1 MSSALNKAPKSI
13 SPSFRAR
20 LYLPCPII
28 CLASLRFAYTLPV
41 GTCLTL
47 VSILWCFNGF
57 PQIRIQVLDN
67 TKSGHFSHEKTTP
80 QGGNY
85 SFEICD
91 LDGSGSISCIDHN
104 RSIPSNKRF
113 ENTTVRGTSKIRN
126 SLKMRSLRISL
137 FFLHDIC
144 TTECLPLH
152 LPGHFLGTI
161 YLTLRFL
168 LGSSGTRRSCSTKTR
183 MYRWIFLD
191 WYETSR

>member
-1 MSSALNKAPKSI
+1 MSSVLNKAPKSI

-67 TKSGHFSHEKTTP
+67 TKSGHFSHEKATP

-113 ENTTVRGTSKIRN
+113 ENTTVRGTK
-126 SLKMRSLRISL
+126 KASLRRC
-137 FFLHDIC
+137 FFGAQFRFTFRLLRLMFGKHIVF
-144 TTECLPLH
+144 PL
-152 LPGHFLGTI
+152 
-161 YLTLRFL
+161 
-168 LGSSGTRRSCSTKTR
+168 SQ
-183 MYRWIFLD
+183 
-191 WYETSR
+191 

>member
-1 MSSALNKAPKSI
+1 MAIHWLYPLKVADVVVVFIAVLPVNDVRVAQTARVWLSKLVQYNRSNIYADAIGVLAQDKS
-13 SPSFRAR
+13 
-20 LYLPCPII
+20 PII

-113 ENTTVRGTSKIRN
+113 ENTTVRGTSLSFWR
-126 SLKMRSLRISL
+126 
-137 FFLHDIC
+137 
-144 TTECLPLH
+144 
-152 LPGHFLGTI
+152 G
-161 YLTLRFL
+161 
-168 LGSSGTRRSCSTKTR
+168 
-183 MYRWIFLD
+183 
-191 WYETSR
+191 

>member
-1 MSSALNKAPKSI
+1 MSSVLNKAPKSI

-67 TKSGHFSHEKTTP
+67 TKSGHFSHEKATP

-113 ENTTVRGTSKIRN
+113 ENTTVRGTQKRTEKSVLFWCPCLRLIGERTPGLILPN
-126 SLKMRSLRISL
+126 TWRCPRASPFLRRSQSSNPRRRP
-137 FFLHDIC
+137 HC
-144 TTECLPLH
+144 PQ
-152 LPGHFLGTI
+152 
-161 YLTLRFL
+161 
-168 LGSSGTRRSCSTKTR
+168 GSS
-183 MYRWIFLD
+183 
-191 WYETSR
+191 

>member
-67 TKSGHFSHEKTTP
+67 TKSGHFSHEKATP

-126 SLKMRSLRISL
+126 DLEMRSLRISPFFARHLHNRMSTPSSARSFLRNHISDITFLVRIFRNETVL
-137 FFLHDIC
+137 FNQNKNVSMDI
-144 TTECLPLH
+144 
-152 LPGHFLGTI
+152 LG
-161 YLTLRFL
+161 LV
-168 LGSSGTRRSCSTKTR
+168 
-183 MYRWIFLD
+183 
-191 WYETSR
+191 

>member
-67 TKSGHFSHEKTTP
+67 TKSGHFSHEKATP

-85 SFEICD
+85 SFETCD

-113 ENTTVRGTSKIRN
+113 ENTTVRGTKKQLRN
-126 SLKMRSLRISL
+126 QL
-137 FFLHDIC
+137 FFVPCGTDS
-144 TTECLPLH
+144 T
-152 LPGHFLGTI
+152 GRHFTFWGGKLSQTHH
-161 YLTLRFL
+161 TLF
-168 LGSSGTRRSCSTKTR
+168 SG
-183 MYRWIFLD
+183 
-191 WYETSR
+191 

>member
-1 MSSALNKAPKSI
+1 MSSVLNKAPKSI

-67 TKSGHFSHEKTTP
+67 TKSGHFSHEKATP

-126 SLKMRSLRISL
+126 NLEMRPLRISL
-137 FFLHDIC
+137 FFLGATRLSGDGMPYYNNKG
-144 TTECLPLH
+144 E
-152 LPGHFLGTI
+152 
-161 YLTLRFL
+161 L
-168 LGSSGTRRSCSTKTR
+168 LASLLWPVWQVILAALALSVS
-183 MYRWIFLD
+183 
-191 WYETSR
+191 

>member
-1 MSSALNKAPKSI
+1 MSSVLNKAPKSI

-67 TKSGHFSHEKTTP
+67 TKSGHFSHEKATP

-113 ENTTVRGTSKIRN
+113 ENTTVRGTIPTRW
-126 SLKMRSLRISL
+126 
-137 FFLHDIC
+137 
-144 TTECLPLH
+144 LPAVWKR
-152 LPGHFLGTI
+152 
-161 YLTLRFL
+161 YR
-168 LGSSGTRRSCSTKTR
+168 TRRGLR
-183 MYRWIFLD
+183 RALYG
-191 WYETSR
+191 

>member
-1 MSSALNKAPKSI
+1 MSSALNRAPKSI
-13 SPSFRAR
+13 FPSFRAR

-67 TKSGHFSHEKTTP
+67 TKSGHFSHEKATP

-113 ENTTVRGTSKIRN
+113 ENTTVRGTQKR
-126 SLKMRSLRISL
+126 
-137 FFLHDIC
+137 
-144 TTECLPLH
+144 TECSVLFWCPCLRLIGERTPQTPPVVLRTPNYCIGPFLVPLPSTYGGSIPRH
-152 LPGHFLGTI
+152 P
-161 YLTLRFL
+161 LRRP
-168 LGSSGTRRSCSTKTR
+168 SDS
-183 MYRWIFLD
+183 
-191 WYETSR
+191 